1 MEGEEEKRKTSI
13 ELEMEKYLEEEF
25 KCNQEFLEAGFQ
37 VEEMNSAPIDLSLPK
52 VRLGPSKR
60 TIFGPPPLLSVLYMT
75 IFFSAN

>member
-1 MEGEEEKRKTSI
+1 MYFNLLSDNMEGEEEKRKTSI

-52 VRLGPSKR
+52 VRLGPS
-60 TIFGPPPLLSVLYMT
+60 
-75 IFFSAN
+75 

>member
-25 KCNQEFLEAGFQ
+25 KCNQECLEAAAEFQ

-52 VRLGPSKR
+52 VRFNL
-60 TIFGPPPLLSVLYMT
+60 
-75 IFFSAN
+75 

>member
-52 VRLGPSKR
+52 VRLGPS
-60 TIFGPPPLLSVLYMT
+60 
-75 IFFSAN
+75 